1 MNALTVNAQG
11 WQMKKAPMMTPWS
24 ETIDVNNVLPEYPR
38 PQMIR
43 KEWMNL
49 NGIWDLRKGV
59 KGESYDPNFTFDQK
73 ILVPFPIESAL
84 SGIMEESDSQC
95 YWYKRTLKIPET
107 MKRERYTAS
116 F

>member
-24 ETIDVNNVLPEYPR
+24 ETIDVHNVLPEYPR

-49 NGIWDLRKGV
+49 GFTKRCKRRKLRSEFYFRSKNI
-59 KGESYDPNFTFDQK
+59 SS
-73 ILVPFPIESAL
+73 FPDRI
-84 SGIMEESDSQC
+84 
-95 YWYKRTLKIPET
+95 R
-107 MKRERYTAS
+107 S
-116 F
+116 FRNYGRK

>member
-1 MNALTVNAQG
+1 MDTLIFFSDNMKIRKIQKYFILGLFCAMNALTVNAQG

-49 NGIWDLRKGV
+49 NGI
-59 KGESYDPNFTFDQK
+59 
-73 ILVPFPIESAL
+73 
-84 SGIMEESDSQC
+84 
-95 YWYKRTLKIPET
+95 
-107 MKRERYTAS
+107 
-116 F
+116 